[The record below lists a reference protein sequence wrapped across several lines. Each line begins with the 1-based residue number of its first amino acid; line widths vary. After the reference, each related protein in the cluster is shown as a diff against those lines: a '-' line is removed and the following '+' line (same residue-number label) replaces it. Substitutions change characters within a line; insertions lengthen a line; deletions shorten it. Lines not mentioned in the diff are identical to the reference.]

1 MNQEVPFARVPAG
14 LGQALCDKGFTELTA
29 VQAAVLAPEFASR
42 DLRISSQTGSGK
54 TVAIG
59 LVLAA
64 ELADIDPRPARGRTA
79 RPRVLL
85 IAPTRELAQQ
95 LGRELGWLYR
105 PLGARVAV
113 VTGGTGL
120 GGDFRTLGQQPHVLV
135 GTPGRLLDHLE
146 RASLDLSQ
154 TGAVVLDEADEML
167 DMGFRDE
174 LAGILDTTP
183 AERRTHLVSATL
195 PREVLRLA
203 DEYQTDPARVQ
214 TARAGAA
221 HADIEHVGHAVR
233 RSDRFDTLVNLLL
246 AAPEQR
252 SLVFVR
258 TRADASDLAS
268 ELREQGFSAGAMS
281 GDLDQRARNAMLSAF
296 RSGAVRTVVAT
307 DVAARG
313 LDIDDVGQVVHFDLP
328 ANPEVFTHRSGRTGR
343 AGNKGTSVAL
353 VPPQE
358 HRRFEQHL
366 RRAGITLRWLP
377 VPTPASIQAAADSRM
392 ADEIAA
398 TDTSDRRLRALA
410 ERLLDGADAVDVVAA
425 LLSKSEHAGP
435 CAPRDVRTASAP
447 KPHTASASKPR
458 KKSPGRDRNGSFT
471 PFHVNWGTRAGANP
485 SRLLAMVCR
494 RGNVRGQ
501 HIGAIEIGPSG
512 STVDVASHLAADFER
527 AARKPDPRNPRV
539 KIRPATR

>member
-1 MNQEVPFARVPAG
+1 MDQEVPFARVPAG
-14 LGQALCDKGFTELTA
+14 LGQALRDKGFTELTS
-29 VQAAVLAPEFASR
+29 VQTAVLAPQLAFR

-64 ELADIDPRPARGRTA
+64 ELSDIDAQPARGRTA

-120 GGDFRTLGQQPHVLV
+120 GGDFRALGQQPHVLV
-135 GTPGRLLDHLE
+135 GTPGRLLDHLQ
-146 RASLDLSQ
+146 RASLELSE
-154 TGAVVLDEADEML
+154 TRAVVLDEADEML

-203 DEYQTDPARVQ
+203 DEYQNDPARVQ
-214 TARAGAA
+214 TSRAGAA

-233 RSDRFDTLVNLLL
+233 RNDRFDALINLLL
-246 AAPEQR
+246 GAPEQR
-252 SLVFVR
+252 TLVFVR
-258 TRADASDLAS
+258 TRADASDLATT
-268 ELREQGFSAGAMS
+268 LRGQGFSAGAMS
-281 GDLDQRARNAMLSAF
+281 GELDQRARNAMLAAF

-313 LDIDDVGQVVHFDLP
+313 LDIDDVGLVIHFDLP
-328 ANPEVFTHRSGRTGR
+328 TNAEVFTHRSGRTGR

-358 HRRFEQHL
+358 RHRFEHNL
-366 RRAGITLRWLP
+366 RRVGVTLRWRP
-377 VPTPASIQAAADSRM
+377 VPTPASIQAAADERL
-392 ADEIAA
+392 AAELGA
-398 TDTSDRRLRALA
+398 TDTSEPRLRALA
-410 ERLLDGADAVDVVAA
+410 ERLLDGAEAVDVVAA
-425 LLSKSEHAGP
+425 LLSKSDHGGP
-435 CAPRDVRTASAP
+435 CSPREVRVASAP
-447 KPHTASASKPR
+447 KPRAASAPR
-458 KKSPGRDRNGSFT
+458 QSRGRERNASFI

-494 RGNVRGQ
+494 RGNVRSQ
-501 HIGAIEIGPSG
+501 HIGVIQVGPRG
-512 STVDVASHLAADFER
+512 STVDVASHLAAEFER

-539 KIRPATR
+539 KIRPASR